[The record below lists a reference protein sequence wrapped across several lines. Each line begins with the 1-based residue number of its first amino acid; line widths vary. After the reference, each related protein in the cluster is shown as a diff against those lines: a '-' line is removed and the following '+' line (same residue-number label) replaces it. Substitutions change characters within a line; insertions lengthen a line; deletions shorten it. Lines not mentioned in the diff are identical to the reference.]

1 MLTLDDPTITPPDDR
16 AAPGLVAAGTDG
28 AWLLELFH
36 TMRDRFDGPAPVRH
50 DPDRLYHA
58 HGDPRD

>member
-1 MLTLDDPTITPPDDR
+1 MLTLDDPNTTPADDY
-16 AAPGLVAAGTDG
+16 AAAGGFAIGGDG

-50 DPDRLYHA
+50 DPDRLYHT

>member
-1 MLTLDDPTITPPDDR
+1 MLTLDDPNTTPADDY
-16 AAPGLVAAGTDG
+16 AAAGGFAVGEDG

-36 TMRDRFDGPAPVRH
+36 TMRDRFEGPVPTRH
-50 DPDRLYHA
+50 DPDPLYHS